1 MNTKQIIIIVV
12 IAIAV
17 IRLLTYII
25 GKRNKFVNLKA
36 EVENL
41 LSNISVQKEARSR
54 AIVDAMEIL
63 GVAHSNDVSAIK
75 GLNIDAQSKEL
86 VACAQKYPDLKAT
99 PAYASALSRIQNFNE
114 DIASADSLL
123 NKAIKEY
130 NQAIAV
136 FPANIVAGM
145 FGFAKE
151 TYIDD
156 ENMGS
161 NKNLNIERV
170 DYSKYRN

>member
-1 MNTKQIIIIVV
+1 MSTKVIIIIGFIALV
-12 IAIAV
+12 ILIYM
-17 IRLLTYII
+17 IS
-25 GKRNKFVNLKA
+25 KRNKFVNLKA

-75 GLNIDAQSKEL
+75 GLNIEAQSKEL
-86 VACAQKYPDLKAT
+86 VACAQKYPDLKNT
-99 PAYASALSRIQNFNE
+99 PAYASALGRIQNFNE

-151 TYIDD
+151 TYIDND
-156 ENMGS
+156 NMGN
-161 NKNLNIERV
+161 NKNLNIEKV